1 MTMPTAADTAG
12 LIAQLTEAVRAPS
25 VEATVGGV
33 KRVLEQ
39 TFLGGGFGLADRFR
53 RPLPDHYARR
63 LLHRDA
69 KLGYTAIV
77 MTWGPGQR
85 TGLHDHA
92 GMWCVE
98 GVVEG
103 QMEVVQYDQID
114 EASGTYCFAK
124 RSTVAATVG
133 AAGSLIPPFEYHV
146 LANALPDQT
155 SITLHV
161 YGGEMSSCSLYEPL
175 PDGRYGRHVRALTYD
190 E

>member
-1 MTMPTAADTAG
+1 MPAVTDTAG
-12 LIAQLTEAVRAPS
+12 LIAQLDAAVKAPN
-25 VEATVGGV
+25 VELTVSNV
-33 KRVLEQ
+33 KTLLEQ

-53 RPLPDHYARR
+53 QPHVDHYTRR

-69 KLGYTAIV
+69 ELGYTAVV

-98 GVVEG
+98 VVVEG
-103 QMEVVQYDQID
+103 QMEVVQYDLID
-114 EASGTYCFAK
+114 EASGTYRFD
-124 RSTVAATVG
+124 RQTTVAARVG

-146 LANALPDQT
+146 LANARPDQT

-175 PDGRYGRHVRALTYD
+175 PDGRYTRHIRALTYD
-190 E
+190 EG